1 MASVVSVVYDPMS
14 KGSVFLASAS
24 VLISISDMRERARE
38 KTNPARYAA
47 FNLIKYFKTFILYCL
62 LLLLIRKRAEA
73 VNSRS
78 QEIKPWKNISDAI
91 ILTCLNK
98 YRVYAL

>member
-1 MASVVSVVYDPMS
+1 MASEVLVVYDPMS
-14 KGSVFLASAS
+14 KRQSLLSCLRS
-24 VLISISDMRERARE
+24 HLHHDMRERARE